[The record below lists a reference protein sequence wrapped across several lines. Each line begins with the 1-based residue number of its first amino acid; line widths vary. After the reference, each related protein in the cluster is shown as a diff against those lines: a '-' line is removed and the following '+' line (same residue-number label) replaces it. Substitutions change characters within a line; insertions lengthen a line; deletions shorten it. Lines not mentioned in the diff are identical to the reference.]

1 MMKFGFMQVFQ
12 PRHDANKSGLSKI
25 FRFPGY
31 KILDRYIL
39 GKFLSTYFFAIAMI
53 IVVVVLFDYVEKIDD
68 FTELHAPL
76 RSVIF
81 DYYLNFIPFF
91 INQFSGL
98 FTFIAC
104 IFFTSKMAYQTEIVA
119 MLSGGMSFRR
129 LMWPYFLGA
138 LIIGGLSLTLNLW
151 VIPLSQRKIVEFE
164 SQYIKRK
171 QNTQYDQHIYRQIE
185 PGTFV
190 YIRGYRDATH
200 QASFFVLEHYESGSM
215 IRSLEAAETKFDP
228 ETKRWTAPRY
238 TKREFDGAGGETFE
252 QFRNLDTLIN
262 LEVSEL
268 GRVNELIQTMNIT
281 ELNEFL
287 AQQRAKGSD
296 AINIIEVERHARYAY
311 PLSTFI
317 LTLIGVSLSSRKVRG
332 GTGLHLGV
340 GITLC
345 FSYILINRFFAEFAK
360 SGTLPP
366 WIAVWLPNIIY
377 LCIAVYLYRKAPK

>member
-1 MMKFGFMQVFQ
+1 MKV
-12 PRHDANKSGLSKI
+12 K
-25 FRFPGY
+25 FPGF

-76 RSVIF
+76 REVIF

-138 LIIGGLSLTLNLW
+138 LIISSISLTLNLW
-151 VIPLSQRKIVEFE
+151 LIPYSQRNIVKFE
-164 SQYIKRK
+164 QKYVKSRQDATYER
-171 QNTQYDQHIYRQIE
+171 HIYRQIE
-185 PGTFV
+185 PGTFA
-190 YIRGYRDATH
+190 YIRDYNDGSK
-200 QASFFVLEHYESGSM
+200 QARFFALEHYVSGTM
-215 IRSLEAAETKFDP
+215 TRSLEASEVKFDP

-238 TKREFDGAGGETFE
+238 TRREFDSTGLETFA
-252 QFRNLDTLIN
+252 QYRNLDTLIN
-262 LEVSEL
+262 LEVTEL
-268 GRVNELIQTMNIT
+268 GRINELIQTMNIT
-281 ELNEFL
+281 QLNEFL
-287 AQQRAKGSD
+287 DQQRAKGSD
-296 AINIIEVERHARYAY
+296 SINIIEVERHARYAY

-332 GTGLHLGV
+332 GTGLHI
-340 GITLC
+340 GIGTGLC
-345 FSYILINRFFAEFAK
+345 FSYILFNRFFEEFAK
-360 SGTLPP
+360 SGTMPP
-366 WIAVWLPNIIY
+366 GLAVWLPNLIY
-377 LCIAVYLYRKAPK
+377 LVIAVYLYRKAPK

>member
-1 MMKFGFMQVFQ
+1 MK
-12 PRHDANKSGLSKI
+12 L
-25 FRFPGY
+25 RFPGF

-76 RSVIF
+76 REVIF

-151 VIPLSQRKIVEFE
+151 LIPISQRKIVAFE

-171 QNTQYDQHIYRQIE
+171 QNTQYDRHIYRQIE
-185 PGTFV
+185 PGTFA
-190 YIRGYRDATH
+190 YIRGYRDASH
-200 QASFFVLEHYESGSM
+200 QASFFVLEEYRDGSLV
-215 IRSLEAAETKFDP
+215 RSLEASDIRFDP

-238 TKREFDGAGGETFE
+238 TRREFDSLGVETFG
-252 QFRNLDTLIN
+252 QYRNLDTLIN
-262 LEVSEL
+262 LEVAEL
-268 GRVNELIQTMNIT
+268 GRINALIHTMNT
-281 ELNEFL
+281 
-287 AQQRAKGSD
+287 
-296 AINIIEVERHARYAY
+296 
-311 PLSTFI
+311 
-317 LTLIGVSLSSRKVRG
+317 VS
-332 GTGLHLGV
+332 
-340 GITLC
+340 
-345 FSYILINRFFAEFAK
+345 
-360 SGTLPP
+360 
-366 WIAVWLPNIIY
+366 
-377 LCIAVYLYRKAPK
+377 

>member
-1 MMKFGFMQVFQ
+1 MKM
-12 PRHDANKSGLSKI
+12 
-25 FRFPGY
+25 RFPGF

-39 GKFLSTYFFAIAMI
+39 GKFLTTYFFSIAMI
-53 IVVVVLFDYVEKIDD
+53 IVIVVVFDYVEKIDD

-76 RSVIF
+76 KSVILE
-81 DYYLNFIPFF
+81 YYLNFIPYF

-138 LIIGGLSLTLNLW
+138 FIIASLSLTLNLW
-151 VIPLSQRKIVEFE
+151 LIPISQRHIVSFE
-164 SQYIKRK
+164 QPYIKRK
-171 QNTQYDQHIYRQIE
+171 QNTKFNRHIYRQIE
-185 PGTFV
+185 PGIFA
-190 YIRGYRDATH
+190 YIRGYNDGAR
-200 QASFFVLEHYESGSM
+200 QASFFALERYYSGTM
-215 IRSLEAAETKFDP
+215 THSLEASDVKFNP

-238 TKREFDGAGGETFE
+238 TKREFDSLGMETFE

-262 LEVSEL
+262 LDVAEL
-268 GRVNELIQTMNIT
+268 GEINDLIQTMNIT
-281 ELNEFL
+281 ELNDFL
-287 AQQRAKGSD
+287 DQQRAKGSD

-332 GTGLHLGV
+332 GTGLHI
-340 GITLC
+340 GIGTGLC
-345 FSYILINRFFAEFAK
+345 FSYILFNRFFEEFAK

-366 WIAVWLPNIIY
+366 GLAVWLPNIIY
-377 LCIAVYLYRKAPK
+377 LFIAVYLYRKAPK

>member
-1 MMKFGFMQVFQ
+1 MK
-12 PRHDANKSGLSKI
+12 L
-25 FRFPGY
+25 RFPGF

-76 RSVIF
+76 REVIF

-151 VIPLSQRKIVEFE
+151 LIPISQRKIVAFE

-171 QNTQYDQHIYRQIE
+171 QNTQYDRHIYRQIE
-185 PGTFV
+185 PGTFA
-190 YIRGYRDATH
+190 YIRGYRDASH
-200 QASFFVLEHYESGSM
+200 QASFFVLEEYRDGSLV
-215 IRSLEAAETKFDP
+215 RSLEASDIRFDP
-228 ETKRWTAPRY
+228 ETV
-238 TKREFDGAGGETFE
+238 ETFG
-252 QFRNLDTLIN
+252 QYRNLDTLIN
-262 LEVSEL
+262 LEVAEL
-268 GRVNELIQTMNIT
+268 GRINALIHTMNIA
-281 ELNEFL
+281 ELNRFL

-296 AINIIEVERHARYAY
+296 EINLIEVERHARYAY

-332 GTGLHLGV
+332 GTGLHI
-340 GITLC
+340 GIGTALC
-345 FSYILINRFFAEFAK
+345 FSYILFNRFFEEFAK
-360 SGTLPP
+360 SGSLPP
-366 WIAVWLPNIIY
+366 WLAVWLPNIIY
-377 LCIAVYLYRKAPK
+377 LFIAVYLYRKAPK

>member
-1 MMKFGFMQVFQ
+1 MKIQ
-12 PRHDANKSGLSKI
+12 
-25 FRFPGY
+25 FPGF

-53 IVVVVLFDYVEKIDD
+53 IVIVVIFDYAEKIDD

-76 RSVIF
+76 KKVLF
-81 DYYLNFIPFF
+81 DYFLNFIPFF

-138 LIIGGLSLTLNLW
+138 LIIGGLSLMLNLW
-151 VIPLSQRKIVEFE
+151 VIPISQRHIVRFE
-164 SQYIKRK
+164 QQYIKRK
-171 QNTQYDQHIYRQIE
+171 LNSEFDRHIYRQIE
-185 PGTFV
+185 PGTFA
-190 YIRGYRDATH
+190 YIRGYSSVGSN
-200 QASFFVLEHYESGSM
+200 ASFFALEHYVSGTM
-215 IRSLEAAETKFDP
+215 THSLEASDVQFNS
-228 ETKRWTAPRY
+228 ETKRWTASRY
-238 TKREFDGAGGETFE
+238 TKRDFDSLGVERFT

-262 LEVSEL
+262 LEATEL
-268 GRVNELIQTMNIT
+268 GDINDFIQTMNIT
-281 ELNEFL
+281 ELNHFL
-287 AQQRAKGSD
+287 EQQRAKGSD
-296 AINIIEVERHARYAY
+296 SINLIEVERHARYAY

-332 GTGLHLGV
+332 GTGLHI
-340 GITLC
+340 GIGTALC
-345 FSYILINRFFAEFAK
+345 FSYILFGRFFEEFAK

-366 WIAVWLPNIIY
+366 GLAVWLPNIIY
-377 LCIAVYLYRKAPK
+377 LGIAIYLYQKAPK